1 MRKIRIGDAV
11 STPGGRHGVVRGFPD
26 KRTAKVLLY
35 NENGR
40 PDAPKLFSLDEI
52 AYVKPLSVTTKS
64 LRAYY
69 RFEIPLEDIAPGSN
83 PLAGY
88 KVSEPCYVTLDDAM
102 RALFNMR
109 DCALD
114 AASFARWVD
123 PYAKKSQLR
132 DAIVF
137 ISEREH
143 ERALER
149 KGELP
154 PHSEA
159 DMLYLLR
166 TCYNDIVY
174 AVTTGEIAGNDTSF
188 LDYDRILSDCHNF
201 RSGKGDRVKPY
212 LWSRAARTAYVMGL
226 TDAQLANMDK
236 LHHEEYRRILE
247 ELCMEG
253 HAGAMER
260 KAYSCYGGSP
270 AYECDWVTARDLL
283 LELMDRKDISDEKK
297 RFFANTL
304 GYLFYYGRCND
315 GVPQYDLAFRYYC
328 IGFFGMVRESAYKL
342 ADMYMNGKGVPEN
355 HLAAY
360 NLLTWAFSRNMEDF
374 TSGNPDNNFADAAL
388 RMSNAYRDGLH
399 VAQDRFHAY
408 ELITQAACA
417 LRERARN
424 GSHYGDAIVAANID
438 YELAELRMEF
448 PDAAPTKFLKSRH
461 PDHLL
466 QTFENGYVVNV
477 VIERTK
483 KGIALTAKRIPK
495 ADEERAHFVLVT
507 HPCHGYCKLHA
518 TIEEEGRDIRFLQLR
533 EGSHFHAD
541 ALRPCG
547 KKNGAPC
554 YEFLHEGRVIARIAC
569 KSYRFRVDWKG
580 AWNARRHTFAR
591 VEFTRGGKTY
601 DYLCD
606 GLPATKGCLVVVEV
620 NGVEKIARVVDLISC
635 TNNEMML
642 DAASYRHVERLAVGG
657 H

>member
-11 STPGGRHGVVRGFPD
+11 STPSGRHGIVRGFPD
-26 KRTAKVLLY
+26 KGNVKVMLFHD
-35 NENGR
+35 NGQ
-40 PDAPKLFSLDEI
+40 PDSPKTFPLEAVTYI
-52 AYVKPLSVTTKS
+52 KPSQVTTKN
-64 LRAYY
+64 LRAYF
-69 RFEIPLEDIAPGSN
+69 RFEITLDAIAPDSS

-88 KVSEPCYVTLDDAM
+88 KLKEPCYVDLDDAM

-114 AASFARWVD
+114 AATFVRWAD
-123 PYAKKSQLR
+123 PYAKKRQLR
-132 DAIVF
+132 DALVF
-137 ISEREH
+137 VSDEEHKRASERN
-143 ERALER
+143 
-149 KGELP
+149 GEMP
-154 PHSEA
+154 PQSEA
-159 DMLYLLR
+159 DMLFLLR
-166 TCYNDIVY
+166 ACYHDIIY
-174 AVTTGEIAGNDTSF
+174 AVTTGEIAEGDTSF
-188 LDYDRILSDCHNF
+188 IDYDRILTDCQNF
-201 RSGKGDRVKPY
+201 RSGKADRVKPY
-212 LWSRAARTAYVMGL
+212 LWSRAARTAYVMNL
-226 TDAQLANMDK
+226 TDAQLSQMDK

-270 AYECDWVTARDLL
+270 AYECDWVAARDLL
-283 LELMDRKDISDEKK
+283 LALMDREDISDEKK

-315 GVPQYDLAFRYYC
+315 GVPEYDLAFRYYC

-360 NLLTWAFSRNMEDF
+360 NLLTWAFSRNLEDF
-374 TSGNPDNNFADAAL
+374 TAGNPETKFADAAL

-399 VAQDRFHAY
+399 VGKDRFRAY

-417 LRERARN
+417 LRERARS
-424 GSHYGDAIVAANID
+424 GAHYGDAIVAANID

-448 PDAAPTKFLKSRH
+448 PDAAPTKFLKARQ
-461 PDHLL
+461 PNHLM
-466 QTFENGYVVNV
+466 QAFQDGYVVDMT
-477 VIERTK
+477 IERTK
-483 KGIALTAKRIPK
+483 KGIALTARRIPK
-495 ADEERAHFVLVT
+495 AGEERAHFVLVT

-518 TIEEEGRDIRFLQLR
+518 SIEEEGRDIRYLQLR
-533 EGSHFHAD
+533 EGARFHAD
-541 ALRPCG
+541 ELRPCG
-547 KKNGAPC
+547 KKDGAPC
-554 YEFLHEGRVIARIAC
+554 YEFLHEGRVVARVAC

-601 DYLCD
+601 DYLCE
-606 GLPATKGCLVVVEV
+606 GIPATKGCLVVVEV
-620 NGVEKIARVVDLISC
+620 NGVEKVARVVDLISC

-642 DAASYRHVERLAVGG
+642 DAACYRRVERLAIGG